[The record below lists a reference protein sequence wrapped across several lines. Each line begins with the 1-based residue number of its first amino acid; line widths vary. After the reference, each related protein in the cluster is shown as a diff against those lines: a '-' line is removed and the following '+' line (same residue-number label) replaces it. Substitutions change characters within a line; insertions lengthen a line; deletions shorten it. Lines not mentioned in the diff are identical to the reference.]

1 MAVEEESVSKIFSV
15 LAHPLRRRILLILS
29 EKNECSFTDLMNS
42 LGVDT
47 GKLSFHIKNLSA
59 FTEQT
64 PTGRYKLNNSGHNAI
79 KLIKE
84 LETWAGQANVS
95 RRETELRL
103 ASFKKRTFA
112 FLMDACLMVAVA
124 AVTTVPD
131 VLSILTGGTISTSQ
145 FNVVFF
151 ATLALLWGYS
161 TLLEGFRGQTIGKI
175 IVRLQVV
182 RIDGRDLSYDGVA
195 VRNFGK
201 AFLLPLDLI
210 VGLRLHDTRYIR
222 YFDKFA
228 GTTVIDL
235 TL

>member
-1 MAVEEESVSKIFSV
+1 MAVEEESVSIIFSI
-15 LAHPLRRRILLILS
+15 LSHPLRRRILLILS

-42 LGVDT
+42 LKVDT
-47 GKLSFHIKNLSA
+47 GKLSFHIRSLSA

-64 PTGRYKLNNSGHNAI
+64 PTGRYQLNNSGHNAI

-103 ASFKKRTFA
+103 ASFKKRAFA
-112 FLMDACLMVAVA
+112 FLIDAILMLGVA
-124 AVTTVPD
+124 AITTVPD
-131 VLSILTGGTISTSQ
+131 VLSILTGGTILTSQ
-145 FNVVFF
+145 INVVFF

-175 IVRLQVV
+175 IAGLQVV
-182 RIDGRDLSYDGVA
+182 RTDGRNLSYDYVA

-201 AFLLPLDLI
+201 AFLLPLDLV
-210 VGLRLHDTRYIR
+210 VGLRLHDSRYIR

-228 GTTVIDL
+228 GTTVVDL
-235 TL
+235 NL